1 VSDPTDPAT
10 DPTQAPADGPGNGEP
25 LRQTCLH
32 DLHLANGGRMVPFA
46 GYEMPVRYG
55 PGPVA
60 EHQQCRTSAAL
71 FDVSHMGIV
80 EVSGPDAAAKLETLV
95 PAAVTTLANG
105 SMKYSFLTNADGG
118 IVDDLMITAG
128 PELITLVVNA
138 ACKEDDLVH
147 LRLGLPDDIRITYR
161 EDLALLALQGPA
173 AVAAVARHAP
183 AVADLTFMQ
192 AATATVAGIPVAVS
206 RSGYTGEDG
215 LEITV
220 EAARATELAE
230 VLLGEPEVA
239 LAGLAARDSLRL
251 EAGLCLY
258 GHDLDPTTTPVE
270 AGLTW
275 AIPPRR
281 RRDGGFV
288 GAAPIQRHLAEG
300 PPRRRV
306 GLQPIGRKP
315 VRDGAVLHAE
325 GSADPVGVVT
335 SGGFGPTVGAPV
347 AMGYVASGHHE
358 LDTEIEA
365 DVRGTRVACRVT
377 ALPFVPHRYH
387 RAGAPA

>member
-1 VSDPTDPAT
+1 VSDPTTDHAT
-10 DPTQAPADGPGNGEP
+10 DPPAAAGPGGDE
-25 LRQTCLH
+25 LRRTCLH
-32 DLHLANGGRMVPFA
+32 ALHLAHGGRMVPFA
-46 GYEMPVRYG
+46 GYEMPVRYEA
-55 PGPVA
+55 GPVA

-80 EVSGPDAAAKLETLV
+80 EVSGPDAAAKLEALV
-95 PAAVTTLANG
+95 PAAVTAIQPG
-105 SMKYSFLTNADGG
+105 SMKYSFLTNAEGG

-128 PELITLVVNA
+128 PTALTLVLNA
-138 ACKEDDLVH
+138 ARKEDDLVH
-147 LRLGLPDDIRITYR
+147 LRLGLPDDVRITYR

-173 AVAAVARHAP
+173 AVAVAARHDPGLAEL
-183 AVADLTFMQ
+183 VFMQ
-192 AATATVAGIPVAVS
+192 AGTATLAGIPVAVS

-215 LEITV
+215 VEITV
-220 EAARATELAE
+220 PAARAVELAE
-230 VLLGEPEVA
+230 VLLAEPEVA

-258 GHDLDPTTTPVE
+258 GHDLDATTSPVE

-288 GAAPIQRHLAEG
+288 GAAPIQRHLTEG

-306 GLQPIGRKP
+306 GVQPVGRKP
-315 VRDGAVLHAE
+315 VRDGAALYAE
-325 GSADPVGVVT
+325 GVDEPVGVVT
-335 SGGFGPTVGAPV
+335 SGGFGPTVGGPI

-358 LDTEIEA
+358 TGTPLEA
-365 DVRGTRVACRVT
+365 DVRGTRVACRV
-377 ALPFVPHRYH
+377 ADLPFVTHRYH
-387 RAGAPA
+387 RAGASA

>member
-1 VSDPTDPAT
+1 
-10 DPTQAPADGPGNGEP
+10 
-25 LRQTCLH
+25 
-32 DLHLANGGRMVPFA
+32 MVPFA
-46 GYEMPVRYG
+46 GYEMPVRYE

-80 EVSGPDAAAKLETLV
+80 EVSGPDAAAKLEALV
-95 PAAVTTLANG
+95 PASVTTLAPG
-105 SMKYSFLTNADGG
+105 SMKYSFLTNAEGG
-118 IVDDLMITAG
+118 VVDDLMITAG

-138 ACKEDDLVH
+138 GGKEDDLVH
-147 LRLGLPDDIRITYR
+147 LRLGLSDDIRITYR

-173 AVAAVARHAP
+173 AVAVVARHDP
-183 AVADLTFMQ
+183 SVAGLTFMQ
-192 AATATVAGIPVAVS
+192 AGTARIGGIDVALS
-206 RSGYTGEDG
+206 RSGYTGEEG
-215 LEITV
+215 REISVGATR
-220 EAARATELAE
+220 AAELAE
-230 VLLGEPEVA
+230 VLLAEPEVA

-258 GHDLDPTTTPVE
+258 GHDLDPTTSPIE

-288 GAAPIQRHLAEG
+288 GAGPIQRQLAEG

-306 GLQPIGRKP
+306 GLMALGRKP
-315 VRDGAVLHAE
+315 VRDGATLFAE
-325 GSADPVGVVT
+325 GSADPMGVVT
-335 SGGFGPTVGAPV
+335 SGGFGPTVGGPV

-358 LDTEIEA
+358 VDTTLEA
-365 DVRGTRVACRVT
+365 DVRGTRVACRVV